1 MRWDLASVARMT
13 GGRAVGDA
21 VVTSVDID
29 SRRIRPGSL
38 FVALRGER
46 VDGHDYSVAAVA
58 AGAAACLVERG
69 RLPAGVSGVEV
80 DDPLSA
86 LSSLAAARRS
96 ELDIPVVAITG
107 SSGKTTTKDLAA
119 AALGPC
125 THAALESYNNEIGVP
140 LTILDTPDAATAL
153 VVEVGS
159 RGLGH
164 IAALTAVVR
173 PDVAVLTN
181 VGTAHLEMF
190 GDVATVLRAKWELM
204 EGVGDGVA
212 VVPRDLDASH
222 LPPPRRLLTFGE
234 GEGADVRATEVTVDD
249 LGRATVTLGHGE
261 ERGRVTLPVPGRHQV
276 SNAAA
281 AVAAAVAAG
290 RDFGPAVD
298 RLASARVSR
307 WRMEVSRGAIGGAA
321 VTVVNDAY
329 NANPESMA
337 AALRT
342 VAGMSGRRLAV
353 LGRMHELG
361 PVETAAHVAVGEL
374 AARLGFAL
382 VVVVGDDPGIASG
395 AGSIAV
401 AVADADAALR
411 CLTDRIEPHDVVLVK
426 ASRATGLE
434 SVAAA
439 LVSEVAA

>member
-1 MRWDLASVARMT
+1 MKWDLASIARIT
-13 GGRAVGDA
+13 DGRSVGDA

-38 FVALRGER
+38 FVALRGDR
-46 VDGHDYSVAAVA
+46 VDGHDYSAEAVS

-80 DDPLSA
+80 HDPMSA

-119 AALGPC
+119 AAMGPG

-164 IAALTAVVR
+164 IAALTPVVR

-190 GDVATVLRAKWELM
+190 GDVGTVLRAKWELV
-204 EGVGDGVA
+204 EGVGDGIA
-212 VVPRDLDASH
+212 VVPRDLDAAH
-222 LPPPRRLLTFGE
+222 LPKPRRLLTFGE

-249 LGRATVTLGHGE
+249 LGLATVTLRPGDE
-261 ERGRVTLPVPGRHQV
+261 AGRVTLPVPGRHQV

-281 AVAAAVAAG
+281 AVAAAVAVG
-290 RDFGPAVD
+290 RDFGPAVE
-298 RLASARVSR
+298 RLAAARVSR

-342 VAGMSGRRLAV
+342 VADMSGRRLAV

-382 VVVVGDDPGIASG
+382 VVVVGDDPGIATG
-395 AGSIAV
+395 AGRIAV
-401 AVADADAALR
+401 AVADAEEALR

>member
-1 MRWDLASVARMT
+1 VKWDLAAIARMT

-21 VVTSVDID
+21 VVTAIDID
-29 SRRIRPGSL
+29 SRRVRRGSL

-46 VDGHDYSVAAVA
+46 VDGHDYSVEAVS
-58 AGAAACLVERG
+58 AGATACLVERG
-69 RLPAGVSGVEV
+69 RLPAGLSGVEV
-80 DDPLSA
+80 DDPISA

-96 ELDIPVVAITG
+96 ELDVPVVAITG
-107 SSGKTTTKDLAA
+107 SSGKTTTKDLAG
-119 AALGPC
+119 AALGPG
-125 THAALESYNNEIGVP
+125 THAAPESYNTEIGVP
-140 LTILDTPDAATAL
+140 LTILDSPDDAGAL

-159 RGLGH
+159 RGVGH
-164 IAALTAVVR
+164 IAMLIPVVR
-173 PDVAVLTN
+173 PDVAVVTN

-190 GDVATVLRAKWELM
+190 GDVDTVLRAKWELV

-212 VVPRDLDASH
+212 VVPDDLEVSH

-234 GEGADVRATEVTVDD
+234 GEGADVRGTDVTVDD
-249 LGRATVTLGHGE
+249 LGRATVTLGHGD
-261 ERGRVTLPVPGRHQV
+261 ERRRVTLPVPGRHQV

-281 AVAAAVAAG
+281 AIAAAVAVG

-307 WRMEVSRGAIGGAA
+307 WRMEVSRGAIGGAG
-321 VTVVNDAY
+321 VIVVNDAY

-342 VAGMSGRRLAV
+342 VADMPGRRVAV

-361 PVETAAHVAVGEL
+361 PVEASAHVAVGEL
-374 AARLGFAL
+374 AARLGFSL
-382 VVVVGDDPGIASG
+382 VVVVGDDPGIAIG
-395 AGSIAV
+395 AGRIAV
-401 AVADADAALR
+401 AAADADAALR
-411 CLTDRIEPHDVVLVK
+411 CLADRIEPHDVVLVK

>member
-1 MRWDLASVARMT
+1 VRWDLASIARIT
-13 GGRAVGDA
+13 GGHPVGEA
-21 VVTSVDID
+21 VVTSVDVD
-29 SRRIRPGSL
+29 SRRTRPGSL
-38 FVALRGER
+38 FVALGGER
-46 VDGHDYSVAAVA
+46 VDGHDYATEAAS
-58 AGAAACLVERG
+58 AGAVACLVERG
-69 RLPAGVSGVEV
+69 RLPAGISGVEV
-80 DDPLSA
+80 DDPMLA

-119 AALGPC
+119 AALGPG
-125 THAALESYNNEIGVP
+125 THAAPESYNNEIGVP
-140 LTILDTPDAATAL
+140 LTILDTPDGATAL

-159 RGLGH
+159 RGVGH
-164 IAALTAVVR
+164 IAALTPVIR

-190 GDVATVLRAKWELM
+190 GDVDTVLRAKWELI

-212 VVPRDLDASH
+212 VLPLDLDASH
-222 LPPPRRLLTFGE
+222 LPPPRRRVTFGD
-234 GEGADVRATEVTVDD
+234 GEGADVRATEVTVDG
-249 LGRATVTLGHGE
+249 LGRATVTLSHGDD
-261 ERGRVTLPVPGRHQV
+261 RRRVTLPVPGRHQV
-276 SNAAA
+276 ANAAA
-281 AVAAAVAAG
+281 ALAAAVAVG

-298 RLASARVSR
+298 RLASAQVSR
-307 WRMEVSRGAIGGAA
+307 WRMEVRRGAIGGVA

-342 VAGMSGRRLAV
+342 VADMPGRRLAV

-361 PVETAAHVAVGEL
+361 VVETAAHVAVGEL

-382 VVVVGDDPGIASG
+382 VVVVGDDPGIAIG
-395 AGSIAV
+395 AGRIAV

-411 CLTDRIEPHDVVLVK
+411 CLTDRIESDDVVLVK

-439 LVSEVAA
+439 LVAEVAA